1 MTLERL
7 PKPVQDFRKLYP
19 EVWKAFNEL
28 GDRCHAAGPLDEK
41 TRRLVKVA
49 LSMGAGLE
57 GATHSAVR
65 NARRAGITLDEINH
79 VAAWLSVRSDYPPPF
94 APLRGPVIDLA
105 APRRDQLASDSS
117 VKRLT
122 FLRPAI
128 SAAIAASFPL
138 QLPGERGCCFPGEYA
153 DGGRLQ
159 SLPRPCTESGS

>member
-7 PKPVQDFRKLYP
+7 PRPVQDFRKLYP

-65 NARRAGITLDEINH
+65 NASRAGITLDEINH
-79 VAAWLSVRSDYPPPF
+79 VVVLAVSTLGLPAAIRAFTW
-94 APLRGPVIDLA
+94 
-105 APRRDQLASDSS
+105 ASDRSRRT
-117 VKRLT
+117 K
-122 FLRPAI
+122 A
-128 SAAIAASFPL
+128 
-138 QLPGERGCCFPGEYA
+138 
-153 DGGRLQ
+153 
-159 SLPRPCTESGS
+159 